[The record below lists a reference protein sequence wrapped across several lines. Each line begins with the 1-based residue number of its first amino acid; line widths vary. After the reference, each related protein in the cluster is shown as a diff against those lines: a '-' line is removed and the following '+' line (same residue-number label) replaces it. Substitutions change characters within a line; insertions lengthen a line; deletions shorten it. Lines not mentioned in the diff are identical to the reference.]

1 MTRLFVVARNDN
13 FPAINHS
20 FPPRLS
26 SLRGDL
32 APSHV
37 GKRAPYSAAP
47 SSAVSATSPLRAGA
61 AAAPSVIAF
70 PAEGARSYTYDATAE
85 RWIVPPSGKKPDA
98 GSAAVLR
105 NPWLQNTQTVPPLKS
120 NRPVPSPEGTGYFW
134 RAVADCI
141 VTGLGL
147 AVFGLIGLF
156 FLVLS

>member
-1 MTRLFVVARNDN
+1 MTRLLVVARNDR

-20 FPPRLS
+20 FPPRA
-26 SLRGDL
+26 SLRGNL
-32 APSHV
+32 APVVSP
-37 GKRAPYSAAP
+37 AMLSAG
-47 SSAVSATSPLRAGA
+47 AVS
-61 AAAPSVIAF
+61 
-70 PAEGARSYTYDATAE
+70 YDATAE

-120 NRPVPSPEGTGYFW
+120 NRPVSSPEGTGYFW

-147 AVFGLIGLF
+147 AVFGLIAGF